1 MKTKKLKD
9 IMTKKDKEA
18 VKEILKE
25 YAKTF
30 KDLGDY
36 DTAPN
41 KKFPMF
47 EGLLKYFPN
56 ALHYVSHVSLRANE
70 QHNPGEPLHWAKEK
84 STDEPDALLRHL
96 TEVAKGNELDEDE
109 LLHRGKIAWR
119 SLAFLERYLENNK

>member
-9 IMTKKDKEA
+9 IMTTKDKKA
-18 VKEILKE
+18 VKEIIKT
-25 YAKTF
+25 YTKTF

-36 DTAPN
+36 DKKSN
-41 KKFPMF
+41 KEFPLF
-47 EGLLKYFPN
+47 QGVIQYFPD
-56 ALHYVSHVSLRANE
+56 AIMEVAYCSYIANE

-96 TEVAKGNELDEDE
+96 TEVAKGNEYDDDG

-119 SLAFLERYLENNK
+119 ANAFLERYLENNK